1 MLQIYILQWNYLDI
15 YRAITRCQSDVL
27 ISCCFSPGSETGD
40 GKSTNSE
47 TFKLKDSL
55 DTIQSKRS
63 ALPSYKKDIL
73 CNIGSFRRAL
83 CARKDLEIRRKL
95 CNVETVSTILST
107 FSQIFKW
114 RSFFIFCEFCFI
126 KLVEIILFLF
136 WHCYYMYYSRIQHS

>member
-107 FSQIFKW
+107 FSQEV
-114 RSFFIFCEFCFI
+114 FFIFWEFCFI
-126 KLVEIILFLF
+126 EMHGNHTFFLTLLLHVLFENPT
-136 WHCYYMYYSRIQHS
+136 